1 MTQVKCKWCKSWK
14 FLLEIV
20 YHSVGAG
27 DCRRHSLISFTTETR
42 SSQSRDNEWKM
53 LWPMPATVRRHIW
66 NISPTR
72 TAQVRRGFKL
82 FSFRITTLFRP
93 FGYGSFLKYSVTYGD
108 PNEADLCLEIVK
120 QKYHFQVT
128 SFVTPV
134 FASVFVVGFVII
146 ISILHTSHQGRK
158 SMSTDRIYG
167 QIKL

>member
-1 MTQVKCKWCKSWK
+1 
-14 FLLEIV
+14 
-20 YHSVGAG
+20 
-27 DCRRHSLISFTTETR
+27 
-42 SSQSRDNEWKM
+42 
-53 LWPMPATVRRHIW
+53 MPATVHRHIW